1 MLLILE
7 MIKKKKLIDSQALT
21 EICFSWG
28 IYGVLQEIKMESEL
42 Y

>member
-7 MIKKKKLIDSQALT
+7 MIKKKNKLIDSQALT

-28 IYGVLQEIKMESEL
+28 IYGVLQEIKMES
-42 Y
+42 

>member
-7 MIKKKKLIDSQALT
+7 MIKKNKLIDSQALT